1 MANVSRSDSSNTVDS
16 RTDGSRQQTAL
27 LLFRT
32 GWAILL
38 IGFPRRFMPSLGLP
52 ENGLGATV
60 VRVLG
65 LRHLVQ
71 AGAQVGG
78 GSRAR
83 RLGVVVDF
91 THGTS
96 MLLLGGVDARRRRA
110 TLLDAAVA
118 LSLAVWGLAPTL
130 GFNVEDSDRN
140 EQGAR
145 RHQ

>member
-1 MANVSRSDSSNTVDS
+1 MADVSRSQSSNAVGS

-38 IGFPRRFMPSLGLP
+38 IGLPPRFMPSLGLP
-52 ENGLGATV
+52 EHGLGATV

-71 AGAQVGG
+71 AAAQVDG

-83 RLGVVVDF
+83 RIGVVLDF
-91 THGTS
+91 AHGTT

-110 TLLDAAVA
+110 TFLDAAVA
-118 LSLAVWGLAPTL
+118 FSLAVWGLAPTL
-130 GFNVEDSDRN
+130 
-140 EQGAR
+140 
-145 RHQ
+145 